1 MLLYRG
7 FSIDEFVNQCFS
19 NDLDYGK
26 GRQMPIHYGT
36 KRLSFQTISSCL
48 SNQIPQAPGA
58 AYAFKL
64 SGQDRCS
71 FCFFGDGAASEGD
84 FHAAL
89 NMAAT
94 LGCPTIFF
102 W

>member
-36 KRLSFQTISSCL
+36 EKLSFQTISSCL

-64 SGQDRCS
+64 SRQDRCS